1 MKTFVCFGDSLTY
14 GYGVPVGKVWHQRLK
29 ENMDIRIINRGS
41 NGDSLLG
48 MQIRLA
54 RDVLESGGDVCL
66 FMAGSNDLMMG
77 KSSEEVYLGIRKIK
91 EKINEKDIDTILIS
105 PPPSIPEMAE
115 ISWDSYPDCNQF
127 NKSLEDLSNRLK
139 KDFPNNFI
147 NVFEKFMSLSYPER
161 KKLFLDGIH
170 LNEEGNEFLG
180 RIIQSG
186 IL

>member
-41 NGDSLLG
+41 NGDSLIG

-105 PPPSIPEMAE
+105 LLLPSLK
-115 ISWDSYPDCNQF
+115 WLRYP
-127 NKSLEDLSNRLK
+127 
-139 KDFPNNFI
+139 
-147 NVFEKFMSLSYPER
+147 
-161 KKLFLDGIH
+161 GIH
-170 LNEEGNEFLG
+170 IL
-180 RIIQSG
+180 IIINLIKALKIYLVG
-186 IL
+186 

>member
-1 MKTFVCFGDSLTY
+1 
-14 GYGVPVGKVWHQRLK
+14 
-29 ENMDIRIINRGS
+29 
-41 NGDSLLG
+41 
-48 MQIRLA
+48 
-54 RDVLESGGDVCL
+54 
-66 FMAGSNDLMMG
+66 MMG

-115 ISWDSYPDCNQF
+115 ISWDSYPDYNQF
-127 NKSLEDLSNRLK
+127 NKSLEDLSSRLK